1 MLKLFID
8 PNVLHVKTVCYL
20 QVWQNNHKAL
30 FLTTKLNKKKN
41 SGEQKTKGGD
51 GSVGHIEML
60 FSWPHKSQVDMIN
73 FRVHLFYVVLI

>member
-1 MLKLFID
+1 MLKLFIG

-20 QVWQNNHKAL
+20 QGWQNNHKVL
-30 FLTTKLNKKKN
+30 FRTN
-41 SGEQKTKGGD
+41 SGGQKTKGGD